1 MKGYEIFEQKYLKD
15 YIGEDGIAPHE
26 NKIGFLDFLRELKS
40 GVEAIPS
47 CSSYIVTGIE
57 EVLFLA
63 EKGEREELAFAIRKI
78 LQSAASKLE
87 QKKIEVQIVCAG
99 DLRQGASFWSVYRGE
114 KLYFDLIFGTL
125 TKRDIRK
132 CSVYS
137 AGFNLS
143 S

>member
-26 NKIGFLDFLRELKS
+26 NKIGFLDFLRELKN
-40 GVEAIPS
+40 GVEAIPA

-57 EVLFLA
+57 EVLFLT
-63 EKGEREELAFAIRKI
+63 EKGEREELGFAIRKI

-87 QKKIEVQIVCAG
+87 QKKIEVQLVCTG
-99 DLRQGASFWSVYRGE
+99 ELRQGASFWSVYRGE

-125 TKRDIRK
+125 IKRDIRK

-137 AGFNLS
+137 TGFNLS